1 MKRRTF
7 VLLSAKLAFRIIQIQ
22 AEYYIFVTI
31 CWVIFS
37 LSPSILLL
45 LIYKNFPTSVFY
57 FLIISTIGM
66 FELPIKNL
74 AKIGA
79 VDRVLSIKYKP
90 FIIGILSALLVYY
103 VEGVYFDIFVL
114 FFGII
119 CAVEFVRAHH
129 RKKLLSDIV
138 IFLVAILVAPI
149 TFLISIPIVISFI
162 INRRIIDSLD
172 ADERCLLKQY
182 VQAKL
187 S

>member
-1 MKRRTF
+1 MKRRAF
-7 VLLSAKLAFRIIQIQ
+7 ALLSAKLAFRIIQIQ

-45 LIYKNFPTSVFY
+45 IIYKNFETSIFY
-57 FLIISTIGM
+57 FLIISTIGL

-74 AKIGA
+74 AKIGTI
-79 VDRVLSIKYKP
+79 DRALSIQYKP
-90 FIIGILSALLVYY
+90 VIIGILSAVLVYY
-103 VEGVYFDIFVL
+103 VDDVYFDAFVL

-129 RKKLLSDIV
+129 RKKILSDIV

-149 TFLISIPIVISFI
+149 TFFISIPIVISFI

-172 ADERCLLKQY
+172 ADERRHLKQY
-182 VQAKL
+182 IQAKL